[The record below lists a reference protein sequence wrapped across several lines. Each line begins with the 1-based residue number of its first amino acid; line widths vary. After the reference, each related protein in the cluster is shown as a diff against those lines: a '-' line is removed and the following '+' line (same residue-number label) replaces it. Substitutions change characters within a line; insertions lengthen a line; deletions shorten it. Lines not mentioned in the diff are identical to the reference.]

1 MAIGGLY
8 SSVLTEVQNSTSVL
22 LLNFCAK
29 NLAFGQPLTASAR
42 RLIPPSRCTTLR
54 RDSTLKKFLYLINFK
69 MMNTSI
75 TIDILNPKAVKLLKN
90 LAELNLI
97 SIKEESKKDFADVLK
112 NFRSNSKSAP
122 SLEEI
127 TNEVEKVRAKR
138 YER

>member
-1 MAIGGLY
+1 
-8 SSVLTEVQNSTSVL
+8 
-22 LLNFCAK
+22 
-29 NLAFGQPLTASAR
+29 
-42 RLIPPSRCTTLR
+42 
-54 RDSTLKKFLYLINFK
+54 